1 LQDQSTE
8 RPFGYREKN
17 KMQERIIWGARAAAL
32 KFVVCATFFVQDS
45 AHAESAVVGNAVVV
59 IGQACVQRAQTNCAP
74 LAKGA
79 TVAQGD
85 TVETGAD
92 GYVYITT
99 VDHGFVSVRPDS
111 SLTFERY
118 EYDPADPRKTVIKL
132 SLHKGVVREI
142 SGTGAQAA
150 RDHYRMNTPVAA
162 LGVRGTDFTVFT
174 DANVTRADVRSG
186 GIVMTPLGAGCAPT
200 GTGPCEGSAAAQL
213 FAGQSNQILQ
223 VYRGS
228 ARPVVVDAGLSPL
241 MSGQAATVLKNEENS
256 ARAATS
262 PPSVNPGV
270 APAELT
276 FPLAPV
282 TPPAPPVSAPTP
294 TPAPAQQPEAQQI
307 FWGRFAPLASIDANT
322 TLTAL
327 VQQGSDQ
334 IALMAPFAMTRTT
347 QTDMVMPAY
356 GTFTFGLQA
365 SEAYVVSTSTGAAVA
380 AQISNPMLSINFGAS
395 TFSTSLN
402 LSANGTSY
410 GISGQ
415 GSVTSDGKLVSDLG
429 SSTAVISGALAGKNA
444 TQAGYLFQQSLDG
457 KNTAIGA
464 TQWSR

>member
-1 LQDQSTE
+1 
-8 RPFGYREKN
+8 
-17 KMQERIIWGARAAAL
+17 MQERINWGTRAAAL
-32 KFVVCATFFVQDS
+32 QFIACATLLLQNS

-59 IGQACVQRAQTNCAP
+59 IGQACVQGAQTNCAP

-79 TVAQGD
+79 TIAPGD

-92 GYVYITT
+92 GYIYITT

-213 FAGQSNQILQ
+213 FAGQSNQILL

-228 ARPVVVDAGLSPL
+228 ARPVVVDDASLSPL
-241 MSGQAATVLKNEENS
+241 MSGQAAAVLKNEENS

-282 TPPAPPVSAPTP
+282 TPSVPVPEPTPNPTP
-294 TPAPAQQPEAQQI
+294 TPTPTPVPAQQPEVQQI

-327 VQQGSDQ
+327 VQQGGDQ
-334 IALMAPFAMTRTT
+334 VALLAPFAMTRTM
-347 QTDMVMPAY
+347 QTDMEMPTH
-356 GTFTFGLQA
+356 GTFAFGLQA
-365 SEAYVVSTSTGAAVA
+365 YEAYVVSTSTGAAVA
-380 AQISNPMLSINFGAS
+380 AQISNPKLSIDFGTS
-395 TFSTSLN
+395 TFSTSLK
-402 LSANGTSY
+402 LSANGKSY

-415 GSVTSDGKLVSDLG
+415 GSVTSDGKLVSDFG
-429 SSTAVISGALAGKNA
+429 SSAAFISGALAGKNA
-444 TQAGYLFQQSLDG
+444 TQAGYLFQQSLGG

>member
-1 LQDQSTE
+1 
-8 RPFGYREKN
+8 
-17 KMQERIIWGARAAAL
+17 MQVRTMWGARGIAL
-32 KFVVCATFFVQDS
+32 QLAVCAFFFLQDS
-45 AHAESAVVGNAVVV
+45 AQAESAIVGNAVLV
-59 IGQACVQRAQTNCAP
+59 IGQACVQRTQTNCAP
-74 LAKGA
+74 VTKGA
-79 TVAQGD
+79 TVAEGD

-186 GIVMTPLGAGCAPT
+186 GIVMTPLGAGCTA
-200 GTGPCEGSAAAQL
+200 GGAGPCEGTAAAQL
-213 FAGQSNQILQ
+213 FAGQSDRFLQ
-223 VYRGS
+223 VYRGN
-228 ARPVVVDAGLSPL
+228 ARPVVVDASLAPL
-241 MSGQAATVLKNEENS
+241 MPEQAASALKSEENS
-256 ARAATS
+256 ARAVTTQPA
-262 PPSVNPGV
+262 VNPGV

-276 FPLAPV
+276 FPLAPAAPV
-282 TPPAPPVSAPTP
+282 VPVPDPVPVGPTPPPVSTP
-294 TPAPAQQPEAQQI
+294 QPEAQQI
-307 FWGRFAPLASIDANT
+307 FWGRFAPLASLDANT
-322 TLTAL
+322 TLAAL
-327 VQQGSDQ
+327 VQQGGDQ
-334 IALMAPFAMTRTT
+334 VALMGSFAMTRTA

-365 SEAYVVSTSTGAAVA
+365 YEAYVVSTSTGAAVA
-380 AQISNPMLSINFGAS
+380 AQISNPTLSIDFGAS
-395 TFSTSLN
+395 TFRTSLN
-402 LSANGTSY
+402 LSANGSSY

-415 GSVTSDGKLVSDLG
+415 GSVTSDGKLVSDYG
-429 SSTAVISGALAGKNA
+429 ASPAFIRGALAGKNA
-444 TQAGYLFQQSLDG
+444 TQAGYLFMQSLDG

-464 TQWSR
+464 TQWSRR

>member
-1 LQDQSTE
+1 
-8 RPFGYREKN
+8 
-17 KMQERIIWGARAAAL
+17 MQERINRGTRAAAL
-32 KFVVCATFFVQDS
+32 QFVVCATFLVQNG
-45 AHAESAVVGNAVVV
+45 AHAESAAVGNAVVV

-99 VDHGFVSVRPDS
+99 VDHGFVSVRPES

-213 FAGQSNQILQ
+213 FAGQANQILQ

-228 ARPVVVDAGLSPL
+228 ARPVVVDASLSPL
-241 MSGQAATVLKNEENS
+241 MSGQAAAALKNEENS
-256 ARAATS
+256 ARAATVQ
-262 PPSVNPGV
+262 PSVNPGV

-276 FPLAPV
+276 FPLAQ
-282 TPPAPPVSAPTP
+282 PPAAPASPTP
-294 TPAPAQQPEAQQI
+294 TPTPVPQPPETQQI
-307 FWGRFAPLASIDANT
+307 FWGRFTPLASVDANT

-334 IALMAPFAMTRTT
+334 VALMAPFAMTRTT
-347 QTDMVMPAY
+347 QTDMVMPVY

-365 SEAYVVSTSTGAAVA
+365 AEAYVVSTSTGAAVA

-402 LSANGTSY
+402 LSANGASY

-415 GSVTSDGKLVSDLG
+415 GVVTSDGKLVSDFGTSAAL
-429 SSTAVISGALAGKNA
+429 VRGALAGKNA